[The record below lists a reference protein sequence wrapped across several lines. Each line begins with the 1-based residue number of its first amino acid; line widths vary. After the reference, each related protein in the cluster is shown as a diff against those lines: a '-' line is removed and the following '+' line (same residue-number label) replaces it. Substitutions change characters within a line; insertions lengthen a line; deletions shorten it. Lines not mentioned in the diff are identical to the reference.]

1 MAFDPQAPED
11 GVPGEQ
17 ATIAYAS
24 LNRGEWRYDPQS
36 GKYLRWIEDTSDEEL
51 VMVPLVDRIT
61 EEQLAFSNVVVLFAT
76 HTEYAETVYDVDI
89 WNSVGQRAVI
99 FRDGQ
104 AYDLTWTTPSK
115 TQPIQFIDANGD
127 IFALKPGNT
136 WMAIMGVYSDVTEDE
151 GLWTF
156 EFQIP

>member
-1 MAFDPQAPED
+1 
-11 GVPGEQ
+11 
-17 ATIAYAS
+17 
-24 LNRGEWRYDPQS
+24 
-36 GKYLRWIEDTSDEEL
+36 
-51 VMVPLVDRIT
+51 
-61 EEQLAFSNVVVLFAT
+61 
-76 HTEYAETVYDVDI
+76 VDI

-104 AYDLTWTTPSK
+104 AYDLTWTTPSR

-127 IFALKPGNT
+127 IFTLKPGNT